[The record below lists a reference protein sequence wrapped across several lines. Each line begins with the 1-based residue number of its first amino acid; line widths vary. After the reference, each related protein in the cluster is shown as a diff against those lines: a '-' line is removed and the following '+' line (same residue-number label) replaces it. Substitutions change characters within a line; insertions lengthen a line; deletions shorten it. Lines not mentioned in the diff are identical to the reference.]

1 MRIALTAVAIASA
14 ALLSACGS
22 VEYRDT
28 NAAVDANPQCAIAP
42 KPGELV
48 APWCKR
54 EQSANWEL
62 GGKDTPV
69 DFTGGDGDED

>member
-1 MRIALTAVAIASA
+1 MRIALTVVAIALSS
-14 ALLSACGS
+14 SACGS

-28 NAAVDANPQCAIAP
+28 NAAVDANPQCEISE

-62 GGKDTPV
+62 GGGESKPV
-69 DFTGGDGDED
+69 DFGGDKDD

>member
-28 NAAVDANPQCAIAP
+28 NAAVDANPQCALTE
-42 KPGELV
+42 KPGELP

-62 GGKDTPV
+62 GGEGKPV
-69 DFTGGDGDED
+69 DFSGGKDD

>member
-1 MRIALTAVAIASA
+1 MRIALTAAAIVFAL
-14 ALLSACGS
+14 LLSACGS

-28 NAAVDANPQCAIAP
+28 NAAVDANPQCEISET
-42 KPGELV
+42 PGELV

-62 GGKDTPV
+62 GGGESKPV
-69 DFTGGDGDED
+69 DFGGDKDD

>member
-1 MRIALTAVAIASA
+1 MRLAMTAAAVA
-14 ALLSACGS
+14 LLLTACGS

-28 NAAVDANPQCAIAP
+28 NAAVDANPQCAINE

-62 GGKDTPV
+62 GGGKGEPV
-69 DFTGGDGDED
+69 DFSGGKDD

>member
-1 MRIALTAVAIASA
+1 MRTCQGLAFFLIAL
-14 ALLSACGS
+14 LLSACGS

-28 NAAVDANPQCAIAP
+28 NAAVDANPQCEISE

-62 GGKDTPV
+62 GGGESKPV
-69 DFTGGDGDED
+69 DFGGDKDD

>member
-14 ALLSACGS
+14 ALLSACAS

-28 NAAVDANPQCAIAP
+28 NAAVDANPQCALTE
-42 KPGELV
+42 KPGELP

-69 DFTGGDGDED
+69 DFTGGDGDGD